1 MKLTNDEY
9 KDYYNQQNPQSGEF
23 DYWEDENAGKSRR
36 EILQEIMKNKQEY
49 RKKKELDPKIA
60 DMITKKYL
68 DKSKDF

>member
-23 DYWEDENAGKSRR
+23 NYWEDENVGKSQR
-36 EILQEIMKNKQEY
+36 EILREIMKNKQEY
-49 RKKKELDPKIA
+49 RKKKELDPTIA